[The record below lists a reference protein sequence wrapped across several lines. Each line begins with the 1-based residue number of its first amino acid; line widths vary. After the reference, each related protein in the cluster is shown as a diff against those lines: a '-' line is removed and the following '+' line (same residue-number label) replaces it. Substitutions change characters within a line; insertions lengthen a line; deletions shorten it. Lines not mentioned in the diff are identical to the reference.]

1 MLGRWG
7 WAALIAVESRDRP
20 HHGANFLEP
29 LSTITRGWN
38 IGQRLIDEYLARSKT
53 AACNDF
59 REVAERI
66 ARQGFRM
73 FLNANASVTGW
84 SQDGKSCRIVLEENP
99 LNDFVE
105 LPEQL
110 KGLHYSNILCGVI
123 RGALEM
129 VGGDGPSGVGVKLD
143 AHAYN
148 RNSHP
153 SSLSFALP
161 GEYRGLVSLCQG
173 CVARRRDDRDA
184 AQLPHG

>member
-1 MLGRWG
+1 MRRLGGAGTAELGRWAG
-7 WAALIAVESRDRP
+7 LRRWPLNSRTGLIIERTIQ
-20 HHGANFLEP
+20 P

-129 VGGDGPSGVGVKLD
+129 VGGDGP
-143 AHAYN
+143 
-148 RNSHP
+148 
-153 SSLSFALP
+153 
-161 GEYRGLVSLCQG
+161 LVVRVNLTPM
-173 CVARRRDDRDA
+173 RTK
-184 AQLPHG
+184 